1 MACWLSSVLRGH
13 WPLFPSP
20 RPLSL
25 GWGPL
30 LPLFLLVLH
39 FSSPQGQL
47 ELFPPKD
54 LLRHLHHSTTFS
66 VYEYITPSHHS
77 NKSISSPCHLK
88 SVLWL
93 NPISH
98 LLSFRAAAPRLNS
111 YSSKHAVHDIDCI
124 DTCISHVAVPHFLST
139 VTATSRL
146 SDPDAPY
153 SQMHSWVYHGALLG
167 PHAPS
172 HSRSISLG
180 PPLAVSP
187 RDNLSKAKSTSAL
200 RTMATITAEPDQVQ
214 SESQSSQPQ
223 DASPETSFRTIAD
236 PRTASTDDLSRSD
249 STSSRHPDLNSEVA
263 TLSDKLIKAIN
274 HQTTLDD
281 SLSRTRQ
288 ELEASRARIAQLEA
302 EAKAYE
308 TKISGGIL
316 ITKQSADER
325 VNKLSAE
332 LAEAKRQTTLVQQ
345 EKRGI
350 ESELENLTA
359 SLFDE
364 ANKMVANANR
374 ERDAT
379 ERKNQQLRDQIM
391 DGEAVIASQTEQLTE
406 LKSLMQQIGPSPDYR
421 KELDSPRVS
430 LAPSSP
436 GVSREDGN
444 LARLLEAM
452 NLSPVTLEHGELVPS
467 PSTQLTHLV
476 RPLCRTDI
484 PAYDDFKILIQNS
497 HFRSHNPSHA
507 PSRAG
512 SGSYG
517 GLNVMGLGSLSN
529 NSSSNLAQIP
539 QHATSKLANSPNI
552 PGSFSPNPEQ
562 PKGPIPL
569 KDSKFYKR
577 ILVEDIEPTLRLDLS
592 PTLSWLNRR
601 SILSAFGDSTL
612 IVEPIPEASLK
623 LYGKYTPC
631 AMCGENRKKG
641 ENARTH
647 AMRLREGEGAT
658 KWSICCLCLT
668 KVRGVGDLVAYVRM
682 VREGVVKIGDQKDE
696 EEAWEELVRLREKLF
711 WARMAGG
718 VVPAFLPTPKQ
729 THVDDQGED
738 EKENSTSDSRPA
750 LPPNDAT
757 TPPTRNS
764 QEDTDSDKEETPS
777 EKATRLQLQRGL
789 DESLTTFENVKD
801 KRISTPP
808 STPSPRR
815 TRDAGN
821 ETNSKEGYSFPKIN
835 IPRLPPGFWDT
846 QVNTLH

>member
-1 MACWLSSVLRGH
+1 
-13 WPLFPSP
+13 
-20 RPLSL
+20 
-25 GWGPL
+25 
-30 LPLFLLVLH
+30 
-39 FSSPQGQL
+39 
-47 ELFPPKD
+47 
-54 LLRHLHHSTTFS
+54 
-66 VYEYITPSHHS
+66 
-77 NKSISSPCHLK
+77 
-88 SVLWL
+88 
-93 NPISH
+93 
-98 LLSFRAAAPRLNS
+98 
-111 YSSKHAVHDIDCI
+111 
-124 DTCISHVAVPHFLST
+124 
-139 VTATSRL
+139 
-146 SDPDAPY
+146 
-153 SQMHSWVYHGALLG
+153 MHSWVYHGALLG

-172 HSRSISLG
+172 HSRSLSLG
-180 PPLAVSP
+180 PPLALSP

-200 RTMATITAEPDQVQ
+200 RTMATIAAESESNQLQ
-214 SESQSSQPQ
+214 SESQSSETQ
-223 DASPETSFRTIAD
+223 DRSPETSFRTIVD

-281 SLSRTRQ
+281 TLSQTRQ

-302 EAKAYE
+302 ENRSHTAQI
-308 TKISGGIL
+308 TGGIL
-316 ITKQSADER
+316 ISKQFADER
-325 VNKLSAE
+325 ANKLSAD
-332 LAEAKRQTTLVQQ
+332 LTEANRQKALVLQ

-350 ESELENLTA
+350 ESELETLTA

-374 ERDAT
+374 ERDVI
-379 ERKNQQLRDQIM
+379 EKKNQQLRDQIM

-436 GVSREDGN
+436 GLTREEGN

-476 RPLCRTDI
+476 RAMCRTDI
-484 PAYDDFKILIQNS
+484 PAYEDFKTLVQNS
-497 HFRSHNPSHA
+497 QFRSHNPSHA

-517 GLNVMGLGSLSN
+517 GLNVMGLGSMSN
-529 NSSSNLAQIP
+529 NSSSNLSQIP
-539 QHATSKLANSPNI
+539 QPATSKLANSPNI

-562 PKGPIPL
+562 PRGPVPL
-569 KDSKFYKR
+569 KDSKFFKR
-577 ILVEDIEPTLRLDLS
+577 VLVEDIEPTLRLDLS

-631 AMCGENRKKG
+631 ALCGEHRKQG

-647 AMRLREGEGAT
+647 AMRVREGEGAT

-682 VREGVVKIGDQKDE
+682 VREGVVKIGDQRDE

-718 VVPAFLPTPKQ
+718 VVPAFIPTPKQ
-729 THVDDQGED
+729 TPVDATGED
-738 EKENSTSDSRPA
+738 EKENSTSDPRPA
-750 LPPNDAT
+750 LTPDHVT
-757 TPPTRNS
+757 TPPTTSS
-764 QEDTDSDKEETPS
+764 QKGSDSGDDETPS
-777 EKATRLQLQRGL
+777 EKAVRLQLQQGL

-801 KRISTPP
+801 KRVNTPP
-808 STPSPRR
+808 STPPRR
-815 TRDAGN
+815 LRGRSN
-821 ETNSKEGYSFPKIN
+821 EPGSREGYSFPKIN
-835 IPRLPPGFWDT
+835 IPRLPIGFWDT

>member
-1 MACWLSSVLRGH
+1 
-13 WPLFPSP
+13 
-20 RPLSL
+20 
-25 GWGPL
+25 
-30 LPLFLLVLH
+30 
-39 FSSPQGQL
+39 
-47 ELFPPKD
+47 
-54 LLRHLHHSTTFS
+54 
-66 VYEYITPSHHS
+66 
-77 NKSISSPCHLK
+77 
-88 SVLWL
+88 
-93 NPISH
+93 
-98 LLSFRAAAPRLNS
+98 
-111 YSSKHAVHDIDCI
+111 
-124 DTCISHVAVPHFLST
+124 
-139 VTATSRL
+139 
-146 SDPDAPY
+146 
-153 SQMHSWVYHGALLG
+153 
-167 PHAPS
+167 
-172 HSRSISLG
+172 
-180 PPLAVSP
+180 
-187 RDNLSKAKSTSAL
+187 
-200 RTMATITAEPDQVQ
+200 MATITAESDSNQLQ
-214 SESQSSQPQ
+214 SDPRSSEPQ
-223 DASPETSFRTIAD
+223 NGSPETSFRTIVD

-249 STSSRHPDLNSEVA
+249 SSSSRHPDLNSEVA

-281 SLSRTRQ
+281 TLSQTRQ

-302 EAKAYE
+302 EARAHE
-308 TKISGGIL
+308 AKISAGIL
-316 ITKQSADER
+316 ISKESADER
-325 VNKLSAE
+325 ANKLSADLLE
-332 LAEAKRQTTLVQQ
+332 SNRQKAQAQQ

-350 ESELENLTA
+350 ESELETLTA

-374 ERDAT
+374 ERDAI
-379 ERKNQQLRDQIM
+379 EKKNQQLRDQIM

-406 LKSLMQQIGPSPDYR
+406 LKSLMQQIAPSPDYR
-421 KELDSPRVS
+421 RELESPRVS

-436 GVSREDGN
+436 GVAREEGN

-476 RPLCRTDI
+476 RPICRTDI
-484 PAYDDFKILIQNS
+484 PAYEDFKILVQNS

-517 GLNVMGLGSLSN
+517 GLNVMGLGSMSN
-529 NSSSNLAQIP
+529 NSSSNLSQIP
-539 QHATSKLANSPNI
+539 QPATSKLANSPNI

-569 KDSKFYKR
+569 KDSKFFKR
-577 ILVEDIEPTLRLDLS
+577 ILAEDIEPTLRLDLS

-612 IVEPIPEASLK
+612 IVEPIPEASMK

-631 AMCGENRKKG
+631 ALCGENRKQG

-647 AMRLREGEGAT
+647 AMRVREGEGAT

-682 VREGVVKIGDQKDE
+682 VREGVVKIGDQRDE

-718 VVPAFLPTPKQ
+718 VVPAFIPTPKQ
-729 THVDDQGED
+729 TPVDDIGED

-750 LPPNDAT
+750 LTPNNIT
-757 TPPTRNS
+757 TPPATGS
-764 QEDTDSDKEETPS
+764 QEGSDSGKDESAS
-777 EKATRLQLQRGL
+777 EKAVRLQLQQGL
-789 DESLTTFENVKD
+789 DESLTTFDNVKD
-801 KRISTPP
+801 KRLSTPP

-815 TRDAGN
+815 LRDRSN
-821 ETNSKEGYSFPKIN
+821 EGDSKEGYSFPKIN
-835 IPRLPPGFWDT
+835 IPRLPAGFWDT

>member
-1 MACWLSSVLRGH
+1 
-13 WPLFPSP
+13 
-20 RPLSL
+20 
-25 GWGPL
+25 
-30 LPLFLLVLH
+30 
-39 FSSPQGQL
+39 
-47 ELFPPKD
+47 
-54 LLRHLHHSTTFS
+54 
-66 VYEYITPSHHS
+66 
-77 NKSISSPCHLK
+77 
-88 SVLWL
+88 
-93 NPISH
+93 
-98 LLSFRAAAPRLNS
+98 
-111 YSSKHAVHDIDCI
+111 
-124 DTCISHVAVPHFLST
+124 
-139 VTATSRL
+139 
-146 SDPDAPY
+146 
-153 SQMHSWVYHGALLG
+153 MHSWVYHGALLG

-180 PPLAVSP
+180 PPLAASP

-200 RTMATITAEPDQVQ
+200 RTMATITAEPEHLQ
-214 SESQSSQPQ
+214 SESQPSQPR
-223 DASPETSFRTIAD
+223 DGSPETSFRTIVD

-249 STSSRHPDLNSEVA
+249 SSSSRHPDLNSEVA
-263 TLSDKLIKAIN
+263 TLSDKLIRAIN

-281 SLSRTRQ
+281 SLSQARQ

-302 EAKAYE
+302 EAKAHE
-308 TKISGGIL
+308 AKISGGIL
-316 ITKQSADER
+316 ISKQSVDER
-325 VNKLSAE
+325 TNKLSAE

-374 ERDAT
+374 EREAT

-406 LKSLMQQIGPSPDYR
+406 LKSLMQQIAPSPDYR

-436 GVSREDGN
+436 GVPREDGN

-452 NLSPVTLEHGELVPS
+452 NLSPTTLEHGELVPS

-484 PAYDDFKILIQNS
+484 PAYDDFKTLIQNA

-512 SGSYG
+512 SGSYA

-529 NSSSNLAQIP
+529 NSSSNLSQIP
-539 QHATSKLANSPNI
+539 QHPTSKLANSPNI

-562 PKGPIPL
+562 AKGPILL

-631 AMCGENRKKG
+631 ALCGENRKKG

-647 AMRLREGEGAT
+647 AMRVREGEGAT

-729 THVDDQGED
+729 TPVDDPGEG

-750 LPPNDAT
+750 LTPDEAT
-757 TPPTRNS
+757 TPPERTS
-764 QEDTDSDKEETPS
+764 QEGTDSDKEETSS
-777 EKATRLQLQRGL
+777 EKAARLQLQQGL
-789 DESLTTFENVKD
+789 DESLTTFENARD
-801 KRISTPP
+801 RRISTPP
-808 STPSPRR
+808 TTPSPRR
-815 TRDAGN
+815 TRDPGN

>member
-1 MACWLSSVLRGH
+1 
-13 WPLFPSP
+13 
-20 RPLSL
+20 
-25 GWGPL
+25 
-30 LPLFLLVLH
+30 
-39 FSSPQGQL
+39 
-47 ELFPPKD
+47 
-54 LLRHLHHSTTFS
+54 
-66 VYEYITPSHHS
+66 
-77 NKSISSPCHLK
+77 
-88 SVLWL
+88 
-93 NPISH
+93 
-98 LLSFRAAAPRLNS
+98 
-111 YSSKHAVHDIDCI
+111 
-124 DTCISHVAVPHFLST
+124 
-139 VTATSRL
+139 
-146 SDPDAPY
+146 
-153 SQMHSWVYHGALLG
+153 
-167 PHAPS
+167 
-172 HSRSISLG
+172 
-180 PPLAVSP
+180 
-187 RDNLSKAKSTSAL
+187 
-200 RTMATITAEPDQVQ
+200 MATTNAESDSNHLQ
-214 SESQSSQPQ
+214 SEPRSSEPQ
-223 DASPETSFRTIAD
+223 DGSPETSFRTIVD

-249 STSSRHPDLNSEVA
+249 SSSSRHPDLNSEVA

-281 SLSRTRQ
+281 TLSQTKQ

-302 EAKAYE
+302 EARAHE
-308 TKISGGIL
+308 AKISGGFL
-316 ITKQSADER
+316 IPKQSADDR
-325 VNKLSAE
+325 VNKIYADLLESNRLKAQ
-332 LAEAKRQTTLVQQ
+332 AQQ

-350 ESELENLTA
+350 ESELETLTA

-364 ANKMVANANR
+364 ANKMVASANR
-374 ERDAT
+374 ERDAV
-379 ERKNQQLRDQIM
+379 EKKNQQLRDQIL

-436 GVSREDGN
+436 GVARDEGN

-476 RPLCRTDI
+476 RPMCRTDI
-484 PAYDDFKILIQNS
+484 PAYEDFKTLVQNS

-517 GLNVMGLGSLSN
+517 GLNVMGLGSMSN
-529 NSSSNLAQIP
+529 NSNSNLSQLP
-539 QHATSKLANSPNI
+539 QPATSKLANSPNI

-569 KDSKFYKR
+569 KDSKFFKR
-577 ILVEDIEPTLRLDLS
+577 ILAEDIEPTLRLDLS

-631 AMCGENRKKG
+631 ALCGENRKQG

-647 AMRLREGEGAT
+647 AMRVREGEGAT

-682 VREGVVKIGDQKDE
+682 VREGVVKIGDQRDE

-718 VVPAFLPTPKQ
+718 VVPAFIPTPKQ
-729 THVDDQGED
+729 TPVDDIGED
-738 EKENSTSDSRPA
+738 EKENSTSDLPSA
-750 LPPNDAT
+750 LTPDNVT
-757 TPPTRNS
+757 TPPATGS
-764 QEDTDSDKEETPS
+764 QEGSDSGKEETPS
-777 EKATRLQLQRGL
+777 EKAARLQLQQGL
-789 DESLTTFENVKD
+789 DDSLTTFDNVKD
-801 KRISTPP
+801 KRLSTPP
-808 STPSPRR
+808 STPSPRKL
-815 TRDAGN
+815 RDRSTEGD
-821 ETNSKEGYSFPKIN
+821 SKEGYSFPKIN
-835 IPRLPPGFWDT
+835 IPRLPVGFWDT